1 MSTRSGHASITP
13 TGTTTSRPARL
24 RFKQLTRALCSM
36 RRPRHEPTRTD
47 AKEARGMTT
56 FRALFAALMV
66 VASFGLAVAKL
77 PPPPPM
83 DDAAKAA
90 AEEKKATDAAAAEA
104 GKQLQ
109 ARTEDR
115 VAARYIAEQKAKGIV
130 VTPQMGATAS

>member
-83 DDAAKAA
+83 DDAA
-90 AEEKKATDAAAAEA
+90 AAAEA

-130 VTPQMGATAS
+130 VTPQMGATASASGDAAKG

>member
-1 MSTRSGHASITP
+1 V
-13 TGTTTSRPARL
+13 
-24 RFKQLTRALCSM
+24 
-36 RRPRHEPTRTD
+36 
-47 AKEARGMTT
+47 TT

-66 VASFGLAVAKL
+66 VATFGLALAKL

-90 AEEKKATDAAAAEA
+90 AEAKKSADAAAAEA

-115 VAARYIAEQKAKGIV
+115 VAARYIAEQRAKGVI
-130 VTPQMGATAS
+130 VTPQMGPTSHATSGDAAKGPSSKPEKQMAHSPAKK